1 VDKRTIIRG
10 GVLGMET
17 GPIRADL
24 VIEGERI
31 AAIMLDSSEVEADE
45 IIDAAG
51 KYVVPA
57 GVDVHTHFR
66 EPSTPLTEGF
76 HTGSMGAIAGGIG
89 TVVEMPQA
97 SPVSSE
103 GAHIQEKIRVVSSES
118 IVDFALW
125 GSAINQDLDK
135 IDEMIDEGVVG
146 IKSFM
151 AGSSPGFP
159 AATDDTLLNVFER
172 LASTGI
178 PYGLHAENDQLLQA
192 GIARM
197 KAAGRKDPLAH
208 AESRPPIVEI
218 EAINRAI
225 FFAEQTGG
233 LAYICHVST
242 AGGFELIRQAQAR
255 GALVYG
261 ETCPQYLVMDEDDLV
276 QLGPFARCAPAIR
289 SREEVEQLWEYV
301 SDGTVD
307 VISSD
312 HCGYTIESK
321 EAGLDDI
328 WEAPLGLAGVQTMYP
343 SIFDQMLN
351 RRGLDI
357 DDFVRVTAANP
368 ARIFSLYPRKGS
380 LELGSDADIAIY
392 DPNELW
398 EVRGDEMLHRNKWT
412 PMEGREILGRVVRTM
427 IRGATVYTFNG
438 EPNVIGERGSG
449 KFLSRGYGAVED

>member
-1 VDKRTIIRG
+1 MAKRTVIQG
-10 GVLGMET
+10 GVLGIES
-17 GPIRADL
+17 GGVRVDL
-24 VIEGERI
+24 VIEGEQI
-31 AAIMLDSSEVEADE
+31 AAIMTDASELEADE
-45 IIDAAG
+45 VIDASG
-51 KYVVPA
+51 KFVVPA

-66 EPSTPLTEGF
+66 EPNAVQTEGF
-76 HTGSMGAIAGGIG
+76 YTGSMGAIAGGIG

-97 SPVSSE
+97 TPTSSE
-103 GAHIQEKIRVVSSES
+103 GEHIREKIRVASGES

-125 GSAINQDLDK
+125 GAAINQDLDK
-135 IDEMIDEGVVG
+135 IDEMIDEGVVA

-159 AATDDTLLNVFER
+159 AATDDTLLSVFER
-172 LASTGI
+172 LATTGI

-208 AESRPPIVEI
+208 AESRPPIVEV

-233 LAYICHVST
+233 IAYICHVST
-242 AGGFELIRQAQAR
+242 AGGFELIREAQAR
-255 GALVYG
+255 GSLVYG
-261 ETCPQYLVMDEDDLV
+261 ETCPQYLVMDEDDLI
-276 QLGPFARCAPAIR
+276 QRGPFARCAPAIR
-289 SREEVEQLWEYV
+289 NRDQVEMLWDFV

-343 SIFDQMLN
+343 SIFDEMLN
-351 RRGLDI
+351 KRGLEI
-357 DDFVRVTAANP
+357 EDFVRLTAGNP
-368 ARIFSLYPRKGS
+368 ARIFSLFPRKGS
-380 LELGSDADIAIY
+380 LELGADADIAIY
-392 DPNELW
+392 DPNQLW

-412 PMEGREILGRVVRTM
+412 PMDGREILGRVVRTI
-427 IRGATVYTFNG
+427 IRGNTVYTFEDG
-438 EPNVIGERGSG
+438 PAVLGERGSG
-449 KFLSRGYGAVED
+449 KFLARGYGLTAD

>member
-1 VDKRTIIRG
+1 MDKRTIIQG

-17 GPIRADL
+17 GPVRADL
-24 VIEGERI
+24 VIQGDRI
-31 AAIMLDSSEVEADE
+31 SAITLDSSDLEADE
-45 IIDAAG
+45 WIDAVG

-66 EPSTPLTEGF
+66 EPNSVQTEGF
-76 HTGSMGAIAGGIG
+76 YTGSMGAIAGGIG

-97 SPVSSE
+97 TPVSSE
-103 GAHIQEKIRVVSSES
+103 GAHIREKINVVSGES

-125 GSAINQDLDK
+125 GAAINQDLEK
-135 IDEMIDEGVVG
+135 IDEMIEAGVVG

-159 AATDDTLLNVFER
+159 AATDNTLLAVFER
-172 LASTGI
+172 LATTGI

-242 AGGFELIRQAQAR
+242 AGGFELIRNAQAR
-255 GALVYG
+255 GAMVYG
-261 ETCPQYLVMDEDDLV
+261 ETCPQYLMMDEDDLV
-276 QLGPFARCAPAIR
+276 NLGPFARCAPAIR
-289 SREEVEQLWEYV
+289 TRDEVENLWEYV

-328 WEAPLGLAGVQTMYP
+328 WKAPLGLAGVQTMYP
-343 SIFDQMLN
+343 SIFDEMLN

-357 DDFVRVTAANP
+357 DDFVRVTASNP

-380 LELGSDADIAIY
+380 LELGADADIAIY
-392 DPNELW
+392 DPNEIW
-398 EVRGDEMLHRNKWT
+398 EVRGDDMLHRNKWT
-412 PMEGREILGRVVRTM
+412 PMEGREILGRVVRTI
-427 IRGATVYTFNG
+427 IRGATVYQFNG
-438 EPNVIGERGSG
+438 EPIVSGERGSG
-449 KFLSRGYGAVED
+449 RFLERGYGQSEE

>member
-1 VDKRTIIRG
+1 MAKRTVIHG
-10 GVLGMET
+10 GVLGLES
-17 GPIRADL
+17 GPILADL
-24 VIEGERI
+24 VIEGDRI
-31 AAIMLDSSEVEADE
+31 AAIALDSSDLEADE
-45 IIDAAG
+45 RIDATG
-51 KYVVPA
+51 MYVVPA
-57 GVDVHTHFR
+57 GVDAHTHFR
-66 EPSTPLTEGF
+66 EPNVVQTEGF
-76 HTGSMGAIAGGIG
+76 YTGSLGAIAGGIG

-97 SPVSSE
+97 TPVSSE
-103 GAHIQEKIRVVSSES
+103 GKHIREKIKVASSES

-125 GSAINQDLDK
+125 GAAINQELEK
-135 IDEMIDEGVVG
+135 IDEMIDEGIVAV
-146 IKSFM
+146 KSFM

-159 AATDDTLLNVFER
+159 AATDATLLAVFDR
-172 LASTGI
+172 LAMTGI

-208 AESRPPIVEI
+208 AESRPPIVEL

-233 LAYICHVST
+233 VAYICHT
-242 AGGFELIRQAQAR
+242 TIGAGFDLIQQAQNR
-255 GALVYG
+255 GALIYG
-261 ETCPQYLVMDEDDLV
+261 ETCPQYLLMDEDDLV
-276 QLGPFARCAPAIR
+276 QRGPFARCAPAIR
-289 SREEVEQLWEYV
+289 SREEVEDLWSFVAEGV
-301 SDGTVD
+301 VD

-343 SIFDQMLN
+343 SIFDEMLN

-357 DDFVRVTAANP
+357 TDFVRLTAANP

-392 DPNELW
+392 DPDDTW
-398 EVRGDEMLHRNKWT
+398 VVRGEEMLHRNKWS
-412 PMEGREILGRVVRTM
+412 PMEGREIQGRVVRTI
-427 IRGATVYTFNG
+427 IRGETVFEFNG
-438 EPNVIGERGSG
+438 EPIITGERGSG
-449 KFLSRGYGAVED
+449 RFLARGYGLDG